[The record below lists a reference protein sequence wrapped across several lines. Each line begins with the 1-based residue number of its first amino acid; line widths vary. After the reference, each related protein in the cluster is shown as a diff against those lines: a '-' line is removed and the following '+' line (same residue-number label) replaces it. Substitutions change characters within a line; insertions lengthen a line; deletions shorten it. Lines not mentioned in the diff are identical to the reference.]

1 MTYMTITRTRT
12 FFLLTALICSHALM
26 MHASAQSEYFGAWPA
41 GSSPRE
47 LGKRLSENWAKR
59 DFEFQSGKR
68 QYLIYPEVCTWYGA
82 LNTAKL
88 LKDND
93 LQRRL
98 AAKFDRFMTDEGGKN
113 ISSQAHV
120 DYRVIGIVPLE
131 IYMQSKD
138 KKYLDFGKGFADRQ
152 WERTTEDDIT
162 AEARYWIDDMYMIT
176 AVQIQAYRATGDDAY
191 LERAAK
197 TMVAYLDKLQQ
208 PNGLFF
214 HAPDAQ
220 FYWGRGNGWQAA
232 GMTELLLSLPKDHPL
247 RPRIVKGYNLMM
259 ESLLK
264 YQNEDGLWR
273 QLVDN
278 PESWVE
284 TSGTGMFT
292 FAFVTGVKKGW
303 LPKKTYGRA
312 ARKAWLGL
320 AKHIDDQG
328 NVAEVCIGTNKGFSV
343 RYYLDRARAVG
354 DLHGQAAALWAAMAL
369 LR

>member
-1 MTYMTITRTRT
+1 MAAISLYLVPTN
-12 FFLLTALICSHALM
+12 ALSQNDH
-26 MHASAQSEYFGAWPA
+26 FDNWPA

-47 LGKRLSENWAKR
+47 LGKRLAENWVKR

-68 QYLIYPEVCTWYGA
+68 QFLIYPEVCTWYGA

-88 LKDND
+88 LKDKD
-93 LQRRL
+93 LQARL
-98 AAKFDRFMTDEGGKN
+98 TTKFNRFLTAEGGKN
-113 ISSQAHV
+113 ISPAAHV

-131 IYMQSKD
+131 IFVQTKD

-152 WERTTEDDIT
+152 WEKTTDDGIT

-176 AVQIQAYRATGDDAY
+176 AIQTQAYRATGDKTY

-220 FYWGRGNGWQAA
+220 FYWSRGNGWQAA

-264 YQNEDGLWR
+264 YQSDDGLWR
-273 QLVDN
+273 QLIDH

-284 TSGTGMFT
+284 TSGTGMIT

-303 LPKKTYGRA
+303 LPKKTYGPA

-320 AKHIDDQG
+320 AKHIDPNA
-328 NVAEVCIGTNKGFSV
+328 NVTDVCIGTNKGFSV
-343 RYYLDRARAVG
+343 QYYMDRARAVG
-354 DLHGQAAALWAAMAL
+354 DLHGQAATLWSVMAL

>member
-1 MTYMTITRTRT
+1 MKLV
-12 FFLLTALICSHALM
+12 FFLLLATTLFITPALG
-26 MHASAQSEYFGAWPA
+26 QDYFGNWPA

-47 LGKRLSENWAKR
+47 LGKRLAENWVKR

-68 QYLIYPEVCTWYGA
+68 QFLIYPEACAWYGS
-82 LNTAKL
+82 LVTAKL
-88 LKDND
+88 LKEKD
-93 LQRRL
+93 LQSRL
-98 AAKFDRFMTDEGGKN
+98 AKEFDRFLTADGAKN
-113 ISSQAHV
+113 ISPADHV
-120 DYRVIGIVPLE
+120 DYHVIGIVPLE
-131 IYMQSKD
+131 IYLRTND
-138 KKYLDFGKGFADRQ
+138 KKYLDFGRGFADRQ
-152 WERTTEDDIT
+152 WAKTTADGIT

-176 AVQIQAYRATGDDAY
+176 AIQTQAYRATGDKKY

-259 ESLLK
+259 ASLLK
-264 YQNEDGLWR
+264 YQSDDGLWR
-273 QLVDN
+273 QLLDH
-278 PESWVE
+278 PESWEE

-303 LPKKTYGRA
+303 LTKKTYGPA
-312 ARKAWLGL
+312 SRKAWLGL
-320 AKHIDDQG
+320 AKHIDANA
-328 NVAEVCIGTNKGFSV
+328 NVTDVCIGTNKGFSV
-343 RYYLDRARAVG
+343 QYYMDRGRAIG
-354 DLHGQAAALWAAMAL
+354 DLHGQAAALWSVMAL

>member
-1 MTYMTITRTRT
+1 VKSRIE
-12 FFLLTALICSHALM
+12 FFLLAAAFCILAI
-26 MHASAQSEYFGAWPA
+26 SAPAFGQGDNFGNWPA
-41 GSSPRE
+41 GSSPAQV
-47 LGKRLSENWAKR
+47 GKRLAENWAKR

-68 QYLIYPEVCTWYGA
+68 QFLIYPEACAWYGA
-82 LNTAKL
+82 LTTAKL
-88 LKDND
+88 LKDKD
-93 LQRRL
+93 LQSRL
-98 AAKFDRFMTDEGGKN
+98 AAKFDRFLTEEGGKN
-113 ISSQAHV
+113 ISPQAHV

-131 IYMQSKD
+131 IFIQTKD

-152 WERTTEDDIT
+152 WEKTTDDDIT

-176 AVQIQAYRATGDDAY
+176 AIQTQAYRATGDKTY
-191 LERAAK
+191 LDRAAK
-197 TMVAYLDKLQQ
+197 TMVAYLDNLQQ

-220 FYWGRGNGWQAA
+220 FYWNRGNGWQAA

-259 ESLLK
+259 QSLLK
-264 YQNEDGLWR
+264 YQSEDGLWR
-273 QLVDN
+273 QLIDH
-278 PESWVE
+278 PESWEE

-303 LPKKTYGRA
+303 LPKKTYGPA

-320 AKHIDDQG
+320 AKHIDANA
-328 NVAEVCIGTNKGFSV
+328 NVTDVCVGTNKGFSV
-343 RYYLDRARAVG
+343 QYYMDRARAVG
-354 DLHGQAAALWAAMAL
+354 DLHGQAGALWSAMAL